1 MKSVK
6 KILGIILAFVCC
18 FGILGCGN
26 SANGEGKPQKYVM
39 SQAATV
45 NALSATDAYG
55 RSFSPVKSMNS
66 SKKVGIFYFVWMG
79 NHGSAYIDNSKTDLD
94 VLKSSSDMNVHH
106 YWGEPLYGYY
116 HSEDPW
122 VIYKHIELFIMAG
135 IDYICLDTTNGVY
148 FSASQDY
155 RKAIDTVLD
164 VLLKFRTRGFNVP
177 QVMFYTNTKSGENV
191 QFLYDNYYNTEK
203 KPRVAKYE
211 PLWFKFEDTNNKNS
225 DCKPWIVA
233 NDEYLDLPEEVQNRF
248 YRKESQWP
256 NEYTSGGD
264 FINHDEGFP
273 WMSWAKNGRQY
284 NHNGIMSVSIAQ
296 HVSGVFSHSIM
307 LGDKDVNRGR
317 GFSLL
322 HGGNGDDRVDK
333 GSNFQEQWD
342 YAIAQGDKV
351 NNIFITG
358 WNEWVA
364 QKQPANSASQG
375 MSYFVDC
382 FNKEFSRDAEMM
394 RGEYSDAFYLQM
406 CDNIR
411 RFKGTGAATGANPW
425 KGTIDING
433 DLTQWDYALGYLD
446 ATGDAQARDYK
457 SANYSLPNYTQ
468 EAGRNDIEYVRFT
481 YDDDNLYFLIGC
493 KENIKPYEGKNNWMN
508 VLLSVDGHSGEAWH
522 NYNYVINRTVNDD
535 TASVEKLKP
544 DGSGTASGE
553 AKIKINGKTLAVAVP
568 RSAVGIGGKTFKLGF
583 KVADSVKDVADIE
596 EYYISGDC
604 APIGRLNY
612 TVEVK

>member
-211 PLWFKFEDTNNKNS
+211 PLWFKFEGMPHRNMDT
-225 DCKPWIVA
+225 PLYRRIIMRFE
-233 NDEYLDLPEEVQNRF
+233 NDNGTLRF
-248 YRKESQWP
+248 YHQGEQGLIEAWGQDSLRVR
-256 NEYTSGGD
+256 TR
-264 FINHDEGFP
+264 IN
-273 WMSWAKNGRQY
+273 S
-284 NHNGIMSVSIAQ
+284 
-296 HVSGVFSHSIM
+296 
-307 LGDKDVNRGR
+307 
-317 GFSLL
+317 
-322 HGGNGDDRVDK
+322 
-333 GSNFQEQWD
+333 
-342 YAIAQGDKV
+342 
-351 NNIFITG
+351 
-358 WNEWVA
+358 
-364 QKQPANSASQG
+364 
-375 MSYFVDC
+375 
-382 FNKEFSRDAEMM
+382 
-394 RGEYSDAFYLQM
+394 
-406 CDNIR
+406 
-411 RFKGTGAATGANPW
+411 
-425 KGTIDING
+425 
-433 DLTQWDYALGYLD
+433 
-446 ATGDAQARDYK
+446 
-457 SANYSLPNYTQ
+457 
-468 EAGRNDIEYVRFT
+468 RFT
-481 YDDDNLYFLIGC
+481 G
-493 KENIKPYEGKNNWMN
+493 NNWALTEPRYN
-508 VLLSVDGHSGEAWH
+508 V
-522 NYNYVINRTVNDD
+522 I
-535 TASVEKLKP
+535 
-544 DGSGTASGE
+544 
-553 AKIKINGKTLAVAVP
+553 P
-568 RSAVGIGGKTFKLGF
+568 RSPLPKKIIGSET
-583 KVADSVKDVADIE
+583 
-596 EYYISGDC
+596 
-604 APIGRLNY
+604 APS
-612 TVEVK
+612 T